1 ENKEENI
8 YFTDSVQYTSSEDTS
23 YESN

>member
-1 ENKEENI
+1 I
-8 YFTDSVQYTSSEDTS
+8 YFTDSVQYTPSEDTR

>member
-1 ENKEENI
+1 NKRENI
-8 YFTDSVQYTSSEDTS
+8 YFTDSVEFTPSEDTS

>member
-1 ENKEENI
+1 NI
-8 YFTDSVQYTSSEDTS
+8 YFTDSVQYTPSEDTS